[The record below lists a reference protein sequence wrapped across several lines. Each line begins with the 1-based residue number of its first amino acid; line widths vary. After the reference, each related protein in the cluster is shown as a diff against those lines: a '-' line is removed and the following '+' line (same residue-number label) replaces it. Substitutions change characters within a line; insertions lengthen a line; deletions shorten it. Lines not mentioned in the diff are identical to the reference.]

1 METSRRELA
10 AMMALG
16 GAGMALTSTQAS
28 AQSSAPAPV
37 QAKLVHHVFFWLKRP
52 GNQADRDQLIAGL
65 RTLRAIPVIRDLQIG
80 VPASTE
86 KRDVVDSSFDVSELM
101 VFDNAIDQK
110 MYQDHE
116 IHQAFVKSCEHLWQK
131 VLVYD
136 MQVVPAG

>member
-16 GAGMALTSTQAS
+16 GAGMALSSTQAS
-28 AQSSAPAPV
+28 AQAATPV

-101 VFDNAIDQK
+101 VFDNAVDQK
-110 MYQDHE
+110 VYQYHE

-131 VLVYD
+131 VVVYD
-136 MQVVPAG
+136 MQVVPDR

>member
-28 AQSSAPAPV
+28 AQAATPV

-101 VFDNAIDQK
+101 IFDNAVDQK
-110 MYQDHE
+110 VYQDHE
-116 IHQAFVKSCEHLWQK
+116 IHQAFVESCEHLWQK
-131 VLVYD
+131 VVVYD
-136 MQVVPAG
+136 MQTLV

>member
-16 GAGMALTSTQAS
+16 GAGMALSS
-28 AQSSAPAPV
+28 AQAAAQTATPAV

-65 RTLRAIPVIRDLQIG
+65 RRLRAIPVIRDLQIG

-101 VFDNAIDQK
+101 LFDNAVDQK
-110 MYQDHE
+110 VYQDHE

-136 MQVVPAG
+136 MQVVPDR